1 MATSFIA
8 VVLILGGLIFFHE
21 LGHFMIARL
30 FGMGVKTFSLGFG
43 PKIFGVRRG
52 MTEYKLSALPLGGY
66 VQLAGESGDEE
77 EDENFPEEALFNER
91 PAWQRICVV
100 AAGPIFNFLLAFLIF
115 WGLLLAKGEP
125 AMAPVIGQ
133 VMDDTPAKVAGL
145 EAGDRVLSVNGFE
158 IMTWGDLPE
167 HVRKSEGQP
176 VDLVVLR
183 DNDQLT
189 FTLVP
194 VMRSITTI
202 FGEEINV
209 PLMGV
214 AAAGEQMYLPVE
226 GTGLMQAGRIT
237 WDQMDLVVTS
247 FVKLVERII
256 PADTIGGPIF
266 LVQAV
271 HEGTKAGLEYL
282 LYLTAFISI
291 NLGIIN
297 LLPIPVLDGG
307 HILYF
312 TLEIIKGKPVDERWR
327 SVATRIGLLLLLTL
341 MAFAIFND
349 IRRLLS

>member
-8 VVLILGGLIFFHE
+8 VIVILGGLIFFHE
-21 LGHFMIARL
+21 LGHFLTARL

-43 PKIFGVRRG
+43 PKLFGFRKG
-52 MTEYKLSALPLGGY
+52 LTEYKLSALPLGGY
-66 VQLAGESGDEE
+66 VQLAGESEEE
-77 EDENFPEEALFNER
+77 EDEEEFPEETLFGER
-91 PAWQRICVV
+91 PAWQRILVV
-100 AAGPIFNFLLAFLIF
+100 GAGPFFNFVLAFLIF
-115 WGLLLAKGEP
+115 WALLLAKGEP

-145 EAGDRVLSVNGFE
+145 EAGDRVLSINGNE
-158 IMTWGDLPE
+158 IRTWDELPGHIRETGVKPVTLTVEREGEQLQFTMTPK
-167 HVRKSEGQP
+167 VR
-176 VDLVVLR
+176 
-183 DNDQLT
+183 
-189 FTLVP
+189 
-194 VMRSITTI
+194 TI
-202 FGEEINV
+202 KTMFGEEVSV
-209 PLMGV
+209 PLVGV

-226 GTGLMQAGRIT
+226 GTGAIQAAEIT
-237 WDQMDLVVTS
+237 WDQMNLVVTS
-247 FVKLVERII
+247 FVKLVERIL
-256 PADTIGGPIF
+256 PAETIGGPIF

-307 HILYF
+307 HIVYF
-312 TLEIIKGKPVDERWR
+312 ILEIIKGKPVDERWR
-327 SVATRIGLLLLLTL
+327 AAATRVGLLLLLTL